1 MAGVVD
7 DRLSLTDQ
15 LLFLGQRATGQEL
28 AMQAVWVYDRAV
40 DLDGVKRFHE
50 NFGYGLYG
58 RLIEPSPLPFGRH
71 RWVSSLG
78 PAGPLDV
85 AETARP
91 REQLSDW
98 VDERVGLPIDP
109 EQGPGWHVGVLP
121 MTDGS
126 TAVSLVMS
134 HCLSDGLGAIGTI
147 VDAIK
152 GNTKD
157 FGYRAP
163 RSRARRRALAEDLR
177 ATARSVPE
185 VARTLVAAGRQAF
198 DRRHELTRGGT
209 RAAAGAAAPDR
220 PVVAPAIT
228 IYIDL
233 DLWDDRA
240 QALNGASHSLVAAF
254 AAKLAE
260 RTGRRRAEDG
270 VVTLH
275 VPISDR
281 GPDDTRANAAAIA
294 TVRIAPEQVST
305 DLSGPRAAIKA
316 ALKEMRE
323 HPDPQ
328 LELLPLTPFI
338 PKWAVKRGADVVFGF
353 ADLPVSLSNL
363 GDVDPVMAR
372 VDGTDADWVML
383 RGVDRHVTQRY
394 LEHRGGLLTVLAGR
408 IGGKMSIT
416 VVGYQPGE
424 ENTKPR
430 LRRLAAD
437 TMADFGLTG
446 VID

>member
-1 MAGVVD
+1 MAGAAD
-7 DRLSLTDQ
+7 DRISLTDQ

-40 DLDGVKRFHE
+40 DLDGVKRFHD
-50 NFGYGLYG
+50 NFGYGLFG

-78 PAGPLDV
+78 PAGPLDI
-85 AETARP
+85 AETTRP
-91 REQLSDW
+91 RTQLSDW
-98 VDERVGLPIDP
+98 VDERVQLPIDP
-109 EQGPGWHVGVLP
+109 QWGPGWHLGVLP
-121 MTDGS
+121 MSDGS

-134 HCLSDGLGAIGTI
+134 HCLSDGLGAIQTI

-152 GNTKD
+152 GNRRD
-157 FGYRAP
+157 LGYRAP
-163 RSRARRRALAEDLR
+163 GSRSRRRAIAEDMRDTGR
-177 ATARSVPE
+177 AVPE
-185 VARTLVAAGRQAF
+185 VAKTVVTAGRQAMG
-198 DRRHELTRGGT
+198 RRHEIIRGGRRT
-209 RAAAGAAAPDR
+209 AAAAPDR
-220 PVVAPAIT
+220 AVVAPAIT

-233 DLWDDRA
+233 DHWDDRA

-254 AAKLAE
+254 AAKFAE
-260 RTGRRRAEDG
+260 RTGRRRADDG

-281 GPDDTRANAAAIA
+281 VPDDTRANAASVA
-294 TVRIAPEQVST
+294 TARLAPEHISS
-305 DLSGPRAAIKA
+305 DLSGARTAIKE
-316 ALKEMRE
+316 ALKELRE

-338 PKWAVKRGADVVFGF
+338 PRWAVKRGADVVFGF
-353 ADLPVSLSNL
+353 SDLPVSLSNL

-372 VDGTDADWVML
+372 VDGTDADCVML

-408 IGGKMSIT
+408 IGGKVSIT
-416 VVGYQPGE
+416 VVAYRPGE

-430 LRRLAAD
+430 LRQMAAD
-437 TMADFGLTG
+437 VMADFGLTG